1 MLLKADGVVDYLN
14 VNITAKDFRKGFATG
29 SGIFNLA
36 GNTVKRFIISAL
48 SVHISLGTV
57 AGSQIRTSC
66 RILLHVSVEVT
77 VPVLP
82 TWV

>member
-57 AGSQIRTSC
+57 C
-66 RILLHVSVEVT
+66 RISDSNLL
-77 VPVLP
+77 PDP
-82 TWV
+82 FARIG